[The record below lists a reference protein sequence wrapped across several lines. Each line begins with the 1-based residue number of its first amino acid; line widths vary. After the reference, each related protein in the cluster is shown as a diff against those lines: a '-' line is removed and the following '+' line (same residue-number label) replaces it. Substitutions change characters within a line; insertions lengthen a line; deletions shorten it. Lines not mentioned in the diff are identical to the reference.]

1 MAQSMSEI
9 MNPGAVSRD
18 PGFPNAP
25 DDWSPGTAKAVAAQD
40 GLELTEDHWE
50 TVRALQSYFAHNE
63 QRNVRALHDAL
74 DERFHAKGGIKYLYE
89 ILPGGPVAQGCR
101 LAGLQAPAGAADR
114 SFGSVQ

>member
-1 MAQSMSEI
+1 MAESMREI
-9 MNPGAVSRD
+9 MNPGAAQRE

-25 DDWSPGTAKAVAAQD
+25 DDWSPDQAATVAAQE
-40 GLELTEDHWE
+40 GIELTEDHWE
-50 TVRALQSYFAHNE
+50 TIRALQSYFAHNE

-74 DERFHAKGGIKYLYE
+74 DERFHSKGGIRFLYE

-101 LAGLQAPAGAADR
+101 LAGLNAPAGASDT